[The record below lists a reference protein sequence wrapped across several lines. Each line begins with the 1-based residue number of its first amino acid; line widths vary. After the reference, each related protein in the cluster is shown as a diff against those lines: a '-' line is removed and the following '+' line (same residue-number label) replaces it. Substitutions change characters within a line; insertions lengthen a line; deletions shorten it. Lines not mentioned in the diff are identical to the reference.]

1 MIGGEHRVEMEGKL
15 LFSKPLDKI
24 ELSDIVAF
32 CQEWAEGVRVEYK
45 RQTPNTIPKIV
56 SSFANTSGR
65 ILITH

>member
-45 RQTPNTIPKIV
+45 RQMK
-56 SSFANTSGR
+56 
-65 ILITH
+65 